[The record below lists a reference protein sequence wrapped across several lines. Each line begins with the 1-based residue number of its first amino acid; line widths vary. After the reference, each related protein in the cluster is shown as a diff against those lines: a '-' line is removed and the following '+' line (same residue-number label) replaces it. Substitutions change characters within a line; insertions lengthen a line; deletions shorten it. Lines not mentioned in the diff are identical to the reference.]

1 MVNANVKAS
10 AMKRVTVPGG
20 GWFDL
25 RDISELTSD
34 HQEQYLDLADEIRE
48 AKRERLAALP
58 PLNPAVMP
66 DPADDTP
73 VRLTRKD
80 TGPIRELV
88 EGWVVTGSSFGIPIP
103 RPLPLVASNV
113 LRDEL
118 EFFLSALN
126 GEVPKENPVSGST
139 SGGTSPDPVPAPQP
153 ESEPAP

>member
-1 MVNANVKAS
+1 
-10 AMKRVTVPGG
+10 MKRVDVPGG

-25 RDISELTSD
+25 RDIGDLTSD

-80 TGPIRELV
+80 TKPIRELV
-88 EGWVVTGSSFGIPIP
+88 EGWVVAGSSFGMPLP
-103 RPLPLVASNV
+103 KPLPLTASNV
-113 LRDEL
+113 LRGEL
-118 EFFLSALN
+118 EFYLSALN
-126 GEVPKENPVSGST
+126 GEVPKESPVSGST
-139 SGGTSPDPVPAPQP
+139 SSAISADPVPAPQP
-153 ESEPAP
+153 ESAPEP